1 VTTAHGK
8 CPDGVTLLPW
18 AKDKPLAWDVT
29 VPDIMPTHLADT
41 ATTAGATAGR
51 RTVTKKP
58 VGLPA
63 AGQQPHLCTSC
74 HRDSLDLGQKVKL
87 TTKDNKKPCCR

>member
-1 VTTAHGK
+1 MKEPPGLSRDDGTRQVS
-8 CPDGVTLLPW
+8 DGVTLLPW
-18 AKDKPLAWDVT
+18 AKDKLLAWDVT
-29 VPDIMPTHLADT
+29 VPDIMPTHFADT

-74 HRDSLDLGQKVKL
+74 QLSQRQPGLGG
-87 TTKDNKKPCCR
+87 KK